1 MSAAHRS
8 LVALVVS
15 LASAVAA
22 IARGQTAEPQ
32 VLEKLRALGRA
43 SAGVTTMRAHFD
55 QEKHLS
61 IVKDVLRSSGTFLL
75 DKRGRVAWDV
85 TEPDPIRILITP
97 DGVFAGGKRVAG
109 GAGSPATL
117 SPPPTLEGLNGIFAG
132 VSEET
137 AKDFEVTFL
146 ASDRLR
152 LTPRSPRLAEW
163 VSHIEI
169 RLGGE
174 ARIPT
179 DVRLEEPGGDVTE
192 IAFRDVVVNPPLDD
206 AAFAP

>member
-1 MSAAHRS
+1 MSSARRS
-8 LVALVVS
+8 LAALVVS
-15 LASAVAA
+15 LAPVASVA
-22 IARGQTAEPQ
+22 GGQTADPQ

-43 SAGVTTMRAHFD
+43 SAGVATVRAHFE

-75 DKRGRVAWDV
+75 DKRGRVAWV
-85 TEPDPIRILITP
+85 VQEPDPIRILITR

-109 GAGSPATL
+109 EAGAPAMFSPL
-117 SPPPTLEGLNGIFAG
+117 PMLEGLNGIFAG
-132 VSEET
+132 VSEAT

-152 LTPRSPRLAEW
+152 LTPRSQRLSEW
-163 VSHIEI
+163 VSQIEI
-169 RLGGE
+169 QLGGD

>member
-1 MSAAHRS
+1 MSSVYRRLA
-8 LVALVVS
+8 ALVIS
-15 LASAVAA
+15 LASVAT
-22 IARGQTAEPQ
+22 IARGQAGEPQ
-32 VLEKLRALGRA
+32 VLEKLRELGRA
-43 SAGVTTMRAHFD
+43 SAGVTTLRAHFE
-55 QEKHLS
+55 QQKHVS

-85 TEPDPIRILITP
+85 TEPDPIRVIITR
-97 DGVFAGGKRVAG
+97 DGVFAAGKRVTG
-109 GAGSPATL
+109 GAGAPATF
-117 SPPPTLEGLNGIFAG
+117 SPLPMLEGLSGIFAG

-137 AKDFEVTFL
+137 VKDFEVTFL

-152 LTPRSPRLAEW
+152 LTPRSSRLAEW
-163 VSHIEI
+163 VSRIEI
-169 RLGGE
+169 TLGGE

-192 IAFRDVVVNPPLDD
+192 IAFREVVVNPPLDE

>member
-1 MSAAHRS
+1 MSVARRS
-8 LVALVVS
+8 LAALVVS
-15 LASAVAA
+15 LASVAS
-22 IARGQTAEPQ
+22 IAAGQTADPH

-43 SAGVTTMRAHFD
+43 SAGVTTMRARFA

-61 IVKDVLRSSGTFLL
+61 IVKDVLRASGTFLL
-75 DKRGRVAWDV
+75 DKRGRVAWV
-85 TEPDPIRILITP
+85 VEEPDPIRILITR
-97 DGVFAGGKRVAG
+97 DGVFAAGKRVAG
-109 GAGSPATL
+109 GAGAPATF
-117 SPPPTLEGLNGIFAG
+117 SPLPTLEGLNGIFAG
-132 VSEET
+132 VSEAT

-152 LTPRSPRLAEW
+152 LTPRSARLAEW
-163 VSHIEI
+163 VSQIEI

-174 ARIPT
+174 ARVPT